1 MPRLLLV
8 DDNPSIHRIAESLL
22 AHTDVV
28 LVCASSAPEAL
39 DLLSRGEQFDVALVD
54 TSMPGMDG
62 WSLLERLRAL
72 PETARMPIALMAG
85 VLDPI
90 DPSRLGRA
98 SIQGFLKKPI
108 ELRELAERVL
118 ALAATPVAAL
128 AVPAEVPAVDLAA
141 AAAELED
148 DVLALAEEDL
158 WPEAIAALP
167 EAVPEVVLDLEE
179 LDLESLGG
187 DLAVPAPAAE
197 PEVPSAELELLPEP
211 EPAAPAVEPEP
222 EAPFADLADLDLEAL
237 AEDLAE
243 PAPMALEVEPEPEAP
258 IAELTVLDLEP
269 LAEEPA
275 VPEPVDQAPEP
286 DTEAVTAEVAEAD
299 EPALAGAAVE
309 LAAAQGQE
317 PDPQGQPSTTDAAA
331 RELVQAI
338 LADPELLEALARA
351 VVARLGDDALR
362 EIAWEILPDLAG
374 RLQK

>member
-39 DLLSRGEQFDVALVD
+39 DLLSHGERFDVALVD

-90 DPSRLGRA
+90 DPARLGRA

-118 ALAATPVAAL
+118 ALAATPVAE
-128 AVPAEVPAVDLAA
+128 PAPPTEAPDA
-141 AAAELED
+141 ED
-148 DVLALAEEDL
+148 DVLVLAEEDL
-158 WPEAIAALP
+158 WPEEAAALP
-167 EAVPEVVLDLEE
+167 EVAHEVVLDLEE
-179 LDLESLGG
+179 LDLEALEGG
-187 DLAVPAPAAE
+187 LT
-197 PEVPSAELELLPEP
+197 
-211 EPAAPAVEPEP
+211 
-222 EAPFADLADLDLEAL
+222 
-237 AEDLAE
+237 E
-243 PAPMALEVEPEPEAP
+243 PAPMALEPEPEAP
-258 IAELTVLDLEP
+258 IADLLELDLEPPVEALAEAEPLALASEPEPEPEAPIADLSVLDLEP
-269 LAEEPA
+269 PAEALAEAGPLA
-275 VPEPVDQAPEP
+275 PAPEP
-286 DTEAVTAEVAEAD
+286 EPEPEAPIADLLDRELEAPAEALAEAEPGEAPGAAAAEAVEEH
-299 EPALAGAAVE
+299 AAP
-309 LAAAQGQE
+309 GQE
-317 PDPQGQPSTTDAAA
+317 SALQGQPADADAAA
-331 RELVQAI
+331 RALVEAV

-351 VVARLGDDALR
+351 VVARLGADALR
-362 EIAWEILPDLAG
+362 EVAWEIMPDLAG